1 MRAEYA
7 SLLHPVQYALGVSD
21 KELKE
26 EIPQD
31 RHGNILPEWP
41 LREFYLFGTSTANIR
56 IELWWR
62 QLRKGQVGAWL
73 VRIKLSTGECP
84 TLISYAS

>member
-1 MRAEYA
+1 MADI
-7 SLLHPVQYALGVSD
+7 QYALGVSD

-41 LREFYLFGTSTANIR
+41 LREFYLFGTSTANIC